1 MKSNYLAVVLSAL
14 IAAPLPVLAQG
25 SQGWYAGGGLGKSE
39 LDDWCGG
46 CDDSDTA
53 YKLVLGYQFQPNFA
67 LEAAYHDFG
76 DFSARSPRRSE
87 EATALSASG
96 VGRLPL
102 NEQFALFAKAGL
114 GLVETR
120 RDDSINLLVGFGA
133 SYQVMPA
140 LELRI
145 EYEMLSDVE
154 FEGASDSD
162 LNVLGAAAV
171 YRF

>member
-1 MKSNYLAVVLSAL
+1 MKSNYLAIALSAM
-14 IAAPLPVLAQG
+14 IVAPLPVLAQN
-25 SQGWYAGGGLGKSE
+25 GWYAGGGIGKSE

-53 YKLVLGYQFQPNFA
+53 YKLTLGYQFAPNFA
-67 LEAAYHDFG
+67 VEAAYHDFG
-76 DFSARSPRRSE
+76 DFSARGRRNE

-102 NEQFALFAKAGL
+102 NNQFALFAKAGL
-114 GLVETR
+114 GMVDTR
-120 RDDSINLLVGFGA
+120 GDDSINLLVGLGA

-154 FEGASDSD
+154 FEAAGDSD
-162 LNVLGAAAV
+162 LSVLGAAAV